1 MVLLTERAIKEQGA
15 LYESHDNIVV
25 LWEGISREAGHEIW
39 NYWWAVGHSHREDR
53 AHEALSSYT
62 VLLER
67 RQNREDRETVSLIG
81 KLVADSKFQAP
92 KIV

>member
-1 MVLLTERAIKEQGA
+1 LSYCGRGYPERQVTRSGTIGGPW
-15 LYESHDNIVV
+15 DIVT
-25 LWEGISREAGHEIW
+25 G
-39 NYWWAVGHSHREDR
+39 EDL